1 MLPVEIGRALHVFVP
16 SVWQALDFSYTAAT
30 DLGHRGLP
38 TAASSYARLRR
49 KHLKRRLRA
58 TSACLAAAP
67 GFAARVGSRATQ
79 LMAPSQRSK
88 AHSSREWSLLAVSA
102 PVPSFFGMSPF

>member
-38 TAASSYARLRR
+38 TAAHPL
-49 KHLKRRLRA
+49 
-58 TSACLAAAP
+58 TQ
-67 GFAARVGSRATQ
+67 GFVGNT
-79 LMAPSQRSK
+79 
-88 AHSSREWSLLAVSA
+88 
-102 PVPSFFGMSPF
+102 